1 MTPRV
6 RELRIVYS
14 PVEHAGPLPQ
24 VGRPADAAALLR
36 ERLEAEPVEVCLVL
50 LVNTKHQVIGV
61 HELSRGTLDSC
72 PVHPREVFKSAL
84 LANAAGVIVGHNHPS
99 GDPTPSPDDVTLCT
113 RLRQAASLLG
123 VDLLDFI
130 IICDGQYYSFKEM
143 GR

>member
-1 MTPRV
+1 MTPCA

-36 ERLEAEPVEVCLVL
+36 ERLEAEPIEVCLVL
-50 LVNTKHQVIGV
+50 LLNTTHHVIGV

-72 PVHPREVFKSAL
+72 PVHPRDVFTSAL
-84 LANAAGVIVGHNHPS
+84 VTNAAGVIVAHNHPS
-99 GDPTPSPDDVTLCT
+99 GDPAPSPDDVALCA
-113 RLRQAASLLG
+113 RLRQAGSLLG

-130 IICDGQYYSFKEM
+130 IIGDGQYYSFKEM